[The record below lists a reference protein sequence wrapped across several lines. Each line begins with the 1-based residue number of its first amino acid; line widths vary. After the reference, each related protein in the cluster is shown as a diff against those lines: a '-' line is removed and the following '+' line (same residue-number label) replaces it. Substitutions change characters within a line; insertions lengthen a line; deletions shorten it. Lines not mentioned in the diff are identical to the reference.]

1 MSNTQEQITQ
11 LLADLRAAGV
21 PVQESTRD
29 TAPTWRI
36 AQQEVRSGSGWAIS
50 DNVLVFAG
58 APEATAV
65 VIDDDKDA
73 GWASAFSPSF
83 RDDTNEMARKG
94 GYSQCRLFEFSAR
107 AAAAAGVTWA
117 A

>member
-1 MSNTQEQITQ
+1 MSNMQEQITQ

-21 PVQESTRD
+21 PMQESTRD

-36 AQQEVRSGSGWAIS
+36 ARQEVRGGSGWAIS

-58 APEATAV
+58 SPEAPA
-65 VIDDDKDA
+65 VIDDSKDA
-73 GWASAFSPSF
+73 GWASAFNPSF
-83 RDDTNEMARKG
+83 RDGEREQARKG
-94 GYSQCRLFEFSAR
+94 CHGQCRLFEFSAR